1 MAAPRGGQS
10 RGPEGSMSVCLSVCI
25 SVCLSVYLSVCL
37 SYLLKRNLLESGV
50 SVPVVPGQDVC
61 PAADYT
67 HLGDVVLALQGLHY
81 PPSQPFPL
89 NALYRIVFI
98 HIFEKGNL

>member
-10 RGPEGSMSVCLSVCI
+10 RSTEEFM
-25 SVCLSVYLSVCL
+25 SVCL
-37 SYLLKRNLLESGV
+37 SYLLKRNLPESRV

-81 PPSQPFPL
+81 PPAQPFPL
-89 NALYRIVFI
+89 NAVYRIVFI